1 MKTNAL
7 TTSLAI
13 AALFVGAA
21 CSAERR
27 PIAEVAK
34 AEQAILHAQDSSEA
48 PQYDEADLRLAQ
60 DKLSRARVAMDEG
73 DYRYARQLAEEAL
86 ADAQLAE
93 ARANSEFARA
103 QAHRTRV
110 DIEAVRDEAAT
121 QTVVVEKPASASV
134 VVERHTEPA
143 VAIESA
149 VVAAPVRETVIEPAR
164 PPVHDVVI
172 ESARPPVH
180 EIVEPAS
187 PPVQHEVVVEHVNPP
202 TTVVTVPA
210 N

>member
-7 TTSLAI
+7 ATSLAI

-27 PIAEVAK
+27 PVAEVAK
-34 AEQAILHAQDSSEA
+34 AEQAILHAQDSSDA
-48 PQYDEADLRLAQ
+48 PQYDSADLRLAQ

-93 ARANSEFARA
+93 ARANSTAARA
-103 QAHRTRV
+103 QAHLTRM
-110 DIEAVRDEAAT
+110 DIEEVRDDAAT
-121 QTVVVEKPASASV
+121 KTVVIEKPATV
-134 VVERHTEPA
+134 VVERHPKPQVVIENPEPS
-143 VAIESA
+143 V
-149 VVAAPVRETVIEPAR
+149 VVA
-164 PPVHDVVI
+164 PPVHHEVVV
-172 ESARPPVH
+172 EAAPSAPAH
-180 EIVEPAS
+180 EIVVQPAP
-187 PPVQHEVVVEHVNPP
+187 PPVQREVVVEHVNPP
-202 TTVVTVPA
+202 TTVVTVPT